1 MGGSVPREKLLSG
14 DPIKKRLS
22 HQHVKF
28 RVRVNQNHEKAIS
41 SLVTPKLKILF
52 QQIVG
57 IYHME
62 LLLEQISS
70 KVPTKISF
78 GFLVHCHGLIM

>member
-1 MGGSVPREKLLSG
+1 
-14 DPIKKRLS
+14 LS

-28 RVRVNQNHEKAIS
+28 RVRVNQNHDKAIS
-41 SLVTPKLKILF
+41 SLITPKIKILF

-57 IYHME
+57 IYHMK

-70 KVPTKISF
+70 NAYKNILWVF
-78 GFLVHCHGLIM
+78 GTLSRFDHVIYLCLDEANLI